1 MSAEIESL
9 TVESAARR
17 TGGGAGSP
25 VAVVLAAIALLLAA
39 AAHWRVN
46 RAADRID
53 GVIADLSELNERQRQ
68 TSERLQTV
76 ATQLETSSAAW
87 RDELAGLRMMPAQLA
102 ELGTTVG
109 ELGARTEAPQRA
121 WARSEALYLLEL
133 AQRRLEL
140 ERDVRTA
147 IVAME
152 SADARLSTLGDP
164 ATREVRRLLT
174 GELGAL
180 RAVPV
185 PDLSQVRAR
194 IAVVEQA
201 TARLPMRGVS
211 LAPAPKEASGEKAA
225 TTRLRDRLADAWH
238 GLFSLRRI
246 DPDGALLV
254 SRDVESLRRQH
265 LALLLLGARTAAAQQ
280 DGAAYGQALDASSEW
295 LRRYFDLDTVEGAR
309 VRLEIDALAA
319 VDVDPPRPK
328 IGAAASAL
336 RRSVLGGAANP

>member
-39 AAHWRVN
+39 AAHWRMN

-53 GVIADLSELNERQRQ
+53 GVIAELTELNERQRQ
-68 TSERLQTV
+68 TSERLQNV

-87 RDELAGLRMMPAQLA
+87 RDELAGLRMMPSQLA
-102 ELGTTVG
+102 ELGSSVA
-109 ELGARTEAPQRA
+109 ELGARTEAPRRA

-152 SADARLSTLGDP
+152 SADARLSTLADP

-185 PDLSQVRAR
+185 PDLPQVRAR

-201 TARLPMRGVS
+201 TARLPMLGVS
-211 LAPAPKEASGEKAA
+211 LAPAPKDAGGQKTGTA
-225 TTRLRDRLADAWH
+225 RLRDRLAEAWH
-238 GLFSLRRI
+238 GLFSLRRV

-254 SRDVESLRRQH
+254 SGDVESLRRQH

-280 DGAAYGQALDASSEW
+280 DGAAYRHALDASSEW
-295 LRRYFDLDTVEGAR
+295 LRRYFDSDTPDGAR
-309 VRLEIDALAA
+309 VRQEIDALAA
-319 VDVDPPRPK
+319 IDVDPHRPK

-336 RRSVLGGAANP
+336 RGSVQGGAANP

>member
-17 TGGGAGSP
+17 TGGGAGNP
-25 VAVVLAAIALLLAA
+25 VAVALAVIALVLAAAG
-39 AAHWRVN
+39 HWRMN

-53 GVIADLSELNERQRQ
+53 GAIADITELNEQQRQ
-68 TSERLQTV
+68 TSERLQAF

-87 RDELAGLRMMPAQLA
+87 RAELAGLQMMPAQLA
-102 ELGTTVG
+102 ELGSTVT
-109 ELGARTEAPQRA
+109 ELSARTEAPQRA

-140 ERDVRTA
+140 EHDVRTA

-152 SADARLSTLGDP
+152 SADARLSALGDA
-164 ATREVRRLLT
+164 ATREVRHLLT
-174 GELGAL
+174 GELDAL

-185 PDLSQVRAR
+185 PDLTQVLAR
-194 IAVVEQA
+194 IAAVEQA

-211 LAPAPKEASGEKAA
+211 IAPAPATDSGEQAGMA
-225 TTRLRDRLADAWH
+225 RLRDRLAEAWH
-238 GLFSLRRI
+238 SLFSLRRI

-254 SRDVESLRRQH
+254 SGDLESLRRQH

-280 DGAAYGQALDASSEW
+280 DGTAYRQALHASSEW
-295 LRRYFDLDTVEGAR
+295 LRRYFDLDTPDGAR
-309 VRLEIDALAA
+309 VRQEIDALSA
-319 VDVDPPRPK
+319 VDIDPPRPT
-328 IGAAASAL
+328 IGAAATAL
-336 RRSVLGGAANP
+336 RRSVQAATSNP